1 MEREREMG
9 RIRHDLTIQLQ
20 EFCELNELKVC
31 WCVKA
36 KTQAIAEHIKVDPN
50 ECLFEFADDSQ
61 NFWSDLF
68 SAPKD
73 VDSYVTNF
81 YATKTV
87 QMMRSILGPDLFLEM
102 KLPPQVNKENPRV
115 TSVTIDRSKEV
126 EIKLAENFIQ
136 TGKVVPKFAT
146 NVNDGDVYLALIG
159 PNGDREKLDV
169 FCILNISVKQWVDF
183 LDVLLPIYI
192 NLLARKPSA
201 PGDSRI
207 ISGSKCWEFFSGLLS
222 AIEYPPDMKISVPNL
237 HLLIDAGLL
246 TANTT
251 HTKCIGLASDE
262 KSFPFWRSRPGAKPT
277 NEYDSIMN
285 TTELRSAMAAG
296 GGGFEI
302 ELNPQRSLAELTA
315 ANDLTKTTALAG
327 AVAAAP
333 VEDTR
338 CVGGSQDKLIVTRR
352 TLLGLSQNIEDDAV
366 QQHLS
371 QVIEAK
377 IRNSQGDDLS
387 KLQSLHEKLTT
398 ASQQT
403 SKRIPHISSSIQQS
417 ASSARN
423 PFEVRYRDSNELAAE
438 NAEKYEAVLAKHKP
452 KSEKEKDL
460 DRVKRKLDQY
470 QDQEQNKNKHQRDD
484 DYDYD
489 YGWIYNEDPDK
500 GSQFPD
506 EGTQLPLDR
515 YGGRRP
521 RRQRRKT
528 KRNNKQTKRRKQK
541 TNKRVNKRQTKRIKK
556 RRTKKI

>member
-115 TSVTIDRSKEV
+115 TSVTIDRNKEV

-159 PNGDREKLDV
+159 PNGDKLDV

-327 AVAAAP
+327 AVAA

-352 TLLGLSQNIEDDAV
+352 TLLGLSQNIEDNPEV
-366 QQHLS
+366 KQHLS

-377 IRNSQGDDLS
+377 IDNSQGDDLS
-387 KLQSLHEKLTT
+387 KLQSLHQKLTT
-398 ASQQT
+398 ASQHT
-403 SKRIPHISSSIQQS
+403 SKRIPYISSSIQQS

-423 PFEVRYRDSNELAAE
+423 PFKDHNTEQLEEE
-438 NAEKYEAVLAKHKP
+438 NRRKYEAVLAKHKP
-452 KSEKEKDL
+452 KSEKEKEM

-470 QDQEQNKNKHQRDD
+470 QDQEQNKNKHQREGGDN
-484 DYDYD
+484 YEYN
-489 YGWIYNEDPDK
+489 YGWMYNEIPDE
-500 GSQFPD
+500 GTQLPD
-506 EGTQLPLDR
+506 EGTQLPLDSD
-515 YGGRRP
+515 GGRRP

-556 RRTKKI
+556 RQTKKI